1 MQDDISGWTEWN
13 AHFEGIEEISSPS
26 ELHGLLTGIVC
37 VTEAPTREEWTQI
50 LTTLNVPD
58 LNEEALALLTDET
71 EDVAHALSEDEL
83 DYLPM
88 LPDDEHTLQ
97 DRVQALSDW
106 CAGVVLGFGL
116 ASGHVRADERELI
129 EHLQDVA
136 AVEFEDSDN
145 DEEGESSYEELY
157 EFVRLIPVSLS
168 IGRKKVTVVESSL
181 LKNFYAKSKT
191 SAVGTRS
198 KYCRNVY
205 TTSPKL
211 IEAMCYWLC
220 LIF

>member
-1 MQDDISGWTEWN
+1 MQDDISGWTDWN

-37 VTEAPTREEWTQI
+37 VTEAPTREQWSQI
-50 LTTLNVPD
+50 LTTLNVPELSED
-58 LNEEALALLTDET
+58 ALTLLTDEA
-71 EDVAHALSEDEL
+71 EDVIYALSEDEL

-88 LPDDEHTLQ
+88 LPDDDHLLQ
-97 DRVQALSDW
+97 ERVQALSDW

-116 ASGHVRADERELI
+116 ASGHIRPDELELI
-129 EHLQDVA
+129 ENLQDIA

-168 IGRKKVTVVESSL
+168 IGRKKITVAESSL
-181 LKNFYAKSKT
+181 LKKFHAKSK
-191 SAVGTRS
+191 SAAVDTEQNIVEMFTPHRPS
-198 KYCRNVY
+198 
-205 TTSPKL
+205 
-211 IEAMCYWLC
+211 
-220 LIF
+220 

>member
-1 MQDDISGWTEWN
+1 MQDDISGWTDWN

-37 VTEAPTREEWTQI
+37 VTEAPTREQWSQI
-50 LTTLNVPD
+50 LTTLNVPELSED
-58 LNEEALALLTDET
+58 ALTLLTDEA
-71 EDVAHALSEDEL
+71 EDVIHALSEDEL

-88 LPDDEHTLQ
+88 LPDDDHLLQ
-97 DRVQALSDW
+97 ERVQALSDW

-116 ASGHVRADERELI
+116 ASGHIRPDELELI
-129 EHLQDVA
+129 ENLQDIA

-168 IGRKKVTVVESSL
+168 IGRKKITVAESSL
-181 LKNFYAKSKT
+181 LKKFHAKSKSVALDT
-191 SAVGTRS
+191 EQNIVEMFTPHRPS
-198 KYCRNVY
+198 
-205 TTSPKL
+205 
-211 IEAMCYWLC
+211 
-220 LIF
+220 

>member
-1 MQDDISGWTEWN
+1 MQDDISGWTDWN
-13 AHFEGIEEISSPS
+13 AHFQGIEEISSPS

-37 VTEAPTREEWTQI
+37 VTEAPTREEWSQI
-50 LTTLNVPD
+50 LTTLNVPELSED
-58 LNEEALALLTDET
+58 ALALLTEEA
-71 EDVAHALSEDEL
+71 EDVVHALSEDEL

-88 LPDDEHTLQ
+88 LPDDEHLLQ
-97 DRVQALSDW
+97 ERVQALSDW

-116 ASGHVRADERELI
+116 ASGHVRSDERELI

-168 IGRKKVTVVESSL
+168 IGRKKITVAESSL
-181 LKNFYAKSKT
+181 LKNFHAKSKT
-191 SAVGTRS
+191 AALGTDQNIVEMFTPHRPS
-198 KYCRNVY
+198 
-205 TTSPKL
+205 
-211 IEAMCYWLC
+211 
-220 LIF
+220 

>member
-1 MQDDISGWTEWN
+1 MQDDISGWTDWN

-37 VTEAPTREEWTQI
+37 VTEAPTREEWSQI
-50 LTTLNVPD
+50 LTTLNVPELSGD
-58 LNEEALALLTDET
+58 ALTLLTDEA
-71 EDVAHALSEDEL
+71 EDVVHALSEDEL

-88 LPDDEHTLQ
+88 LPDDEHLLQ
-97 DRVQALSDW
+97 ERVQALSDW

-116 ASGHVRADERELI
+116 ASGHVRGDERELI

-168 IGRKKVTVVESSL
+168 IGRKKITVAESSL
-181 LKNFYAKSKT
+181 LKNFHAKSKT
-191 SAVGTRS
+191 AALGTDQNIVEMFTPHRPS
-198 KYCRNVY
+198 
-205 TTSPKL
+205 
-211 IEAMCYWLC
+211 
-220 LIF
+220 

>member
-1 MQDDISGWTEWN
+1 MQDDISGWTDWN

-37 VTEAPTREEWTQI
+37 VTEAPTREEWSQI
-50 LTTLNVPD
+50 LTTLNVPELSED
-58 LNEEALALLTDET
+58 ALALLTDEA
-71 EDVAHALSEDEL
+71 EDVVHALSEDEL
-83 DYLPM
+83 DYLLM
-88 LPDDEHTLQ
+88 LPDDEHLLQ
-97 DRVQALSDW
+97 ERVQALSDW

-116 ASGHVRADERELI
+116 ASGHVRSDERELI

-168 IGRKKVTVVESSL
+168 IGRKKITVAESSL
-181 LKNFYAKSKT
+181 LKNFHAKSKT
-191 SAVGTRS
+191 AALGTDQNIVEMFTPHRPS
-198 KYCRNVY
+198 
-205 TTSPKL
+205 
-211 IEAMCYWLC
+211 
-220 LIF
+220 

>member
-1 MQDDISGWTEWN
+1 MQDDISGWTDWN

-37 VTEAPTREEWTQI
+37 VTEAPTREQWSQI
-50 LTTLNVPD
+50 LTTLNVPE
-58 LNEEALALLTDET
+58 LSEEALTLLTDEA
-71 EDVAHALSEDEL
+71 EDVVHAISDDEL

-88 LPDDEHTLQ
+88 LPDDDHLLQ
-97 DRVQALSDW
+97 ERVQALSDW

-116 ASGHVRADERELI
+116 ASGHIRQDELELI
-129 EHLQDVA
+129 ENLQDIA

-168 IGRKKVTVVESSL
+168 IGRKKITVAESSL
-181 LKNFYAKSKT
+181 LKKFHAKSK
-191 SAVGTRS
+191 SAAVDTEQNIVEMFTPHRPS
-198 KYCRNVY
+198 
-205 TTSPKL
+205 
-211 IEAMCYWLC
+211 
-220 LIF
+220 

>member
-1 MQDDISGWTEWN
+1 
-13 AHFEGIEEISSPS
+13 
-26 ELHGLLTGIVC
+26 GIVC

-50 LTTLNVPD
+50 LTTLNVPE
-58 LNEEALALLTDET
+58 LNEEALALLTDEA

-88 LPDDEHTLQ
+88 LPDDEHLLQ

-116 ASGHVRADERELI
+116 ASGHVRTDERELI

-168 IGRKKVTVVESSL
+168 IGRKKVTVAESSL

-191 SAVGTRS
+191 STVGTADQNIVEMFTPHRPS
-198 KYCRNVY
+198 
-205 TTSPKL
+205 
-211 IEAMCYWLC
+211 
-220 LIF
+220 